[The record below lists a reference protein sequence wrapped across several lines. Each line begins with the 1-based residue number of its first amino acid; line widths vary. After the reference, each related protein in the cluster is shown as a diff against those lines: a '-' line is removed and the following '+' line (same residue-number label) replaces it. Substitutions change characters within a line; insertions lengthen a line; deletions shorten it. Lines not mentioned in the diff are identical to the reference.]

1 MQDIGGGDM
10 TRREFIKQLEY
21 LLQDI
26 PDEEREEA
34 IAYYRDYLEEAGDD
48 GEEEALKEFGSPERV
63 AAIIRSDLNGNLEDG
78 GSFTES
84 GYEDERFR
92 DPNTQMTEHKDL
104 PDAIDVEWT
113 EHREEEKKSKEADA
127 YENSKFHD
135 FSDLNEDKGTD
146 SADSMSPRE
155 RRRRFF
161 KVGILIAILAVL
173 SPLVIGTG
181 SVFMSIVLA
190 CALSVVAVLIG
201 VGILTISAFVGA
213 VICFVWGIGS
223 SFFHIGAGLFIF
235 GAGLLSLGLGLIG
248 FVLSWLLYLHFLPWC
263 LRGIVNWI
271 SRILH
276 GERRFAK

>member
-1 MQDIGGGDM
+1 M
-10 TRREFIKQLEY
+10 TRKEFMRQLEY

-34 IAYYRDYLEEAGDD
+34 VAYYRDYLEEAGDE

-113 EHREEEKKSKEADA
+113 EQEHQDEKKMSGGADV
-127 YENSKFHD
+127 YENSGFHD
-135 FSDLNEDKGTD
+135 FSDLNEEKESS
-146 SADSMSPRE
+146 SADSISPKE
-155 RRRRFF
+155 RRKRFL
-161 KVGILIAILAVL
+161 KVGIIIAILAVL
-173 SPLVIGTG
+173 SPLVMGTG

-190 CALSVVAVLIG
+190 SVLSVVAILIG
-201 VGILTISAFVGA
+201 VGALTITAFVGA
-213 VICFVWGIGS
+213 VICFVWGIGT
-223 SFFHIGAGLFIF
+223 SFIHIGAGMVVI

-248 FVLSWLLYLHFLPWC
+248 FVISWLLYLHFMPWC
-263 LRGIVNWI
+263 IRGTVNWI

-276 GERRFAK
+276 GERRYAGQ

>member
-1 MQDIGGGDM
+1 M
-10 TRREFIKQLEY
+10 TRKEFMRQLEY

-34 IAYYRDYLEEAGDD
+34 VAYYRDYLEEAGDE

-113 EHREEEKKSKEADA
+113 EHQDEKKMSGGADA
-127 YENSKFHD
+127 YENSRFHD
-135 FSDLNEDKGTD
+135 FSDLNEEKESN
-146 SADSMSPRE
+146 SADSISPKE
-155 RRRRFF
+155 RRKRFL
-161 KVGILIAILAVL
+161 KVGIIIAILAVL
-173 SPLVIGTG
+173 SPLAIGTG

-190 CALSVVAVLIG
+190 SVLSVVAILIG
-201 VGILTISAFVGA
+201 VGALTITAFVGA
-213 VICFVWGIGS
+213 VICFVWGIGT
-223 SFFHIGAGLFIF
+223 SFIHIGAGMVVI

-248 FVLSWLLYLHFLPWC
+248 FVISWLLYLHFMPWC
-263 LRGIVNWI
+263 IRGIVNWI

-276 GERRFAK
+276 GERRYAGQ

>member
-1 MQDIGGGDM
+1 M

-34 IAYYRDYLEEAGDD
+34 IAYYRDYLEEAGDE

-113 EHREEEKKSKEADA
+113 EHREEEKKSKKADA

-146 SADSMSPRE
+146 SADSISPRE